1 MRTITIYDLYEMIA
15 HPTKTRVVIHHNGQV
30 CYMGYLQD
38 VPAKYCLKKIKM
50 LDLYCMPSATIEIS
64 I

>member
-1 MRTITIYDLYEMIA
+1 MKTITIYDLYEMIA
-15 HPTKTRVVIHHNGQV
+15 HPTKTRVVIHHNGRV
-30 CYMGYLQD
+30 CHIGYLQD

-50 LDLYCMPSATIEIS
+50 IDVYNMVGATIEIS